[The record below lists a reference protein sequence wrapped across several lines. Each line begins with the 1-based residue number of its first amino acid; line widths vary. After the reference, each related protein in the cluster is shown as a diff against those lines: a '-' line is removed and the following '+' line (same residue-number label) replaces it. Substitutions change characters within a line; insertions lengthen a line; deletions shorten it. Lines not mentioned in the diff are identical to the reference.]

1 MKRIVQDRKQTPDT
15 SKLSKIQLLKKK
27 KKKKIEMIRIKLN
40 NRFNIIQT
48 KKL

>member
-1 MKRIVQDRKQTPDT
+1 MKRIVQDRKQTSDS

-27 KKKKIEMIRIKLN
+27 KIEMVRIKLN
-40 NRFNIIQT
+40 NRFDIIQT

>member
-27 KKKKIEMIRIKLN
+27 KKIEMIRIKLN
-40 NRFNIIQT
+40 NRFDIIQT

>member
-27 KKKKIEMIRIKLN
+27 KKKIEMIRIKLN

>member
-27 KKKKIEMIRIKLN
+27 KKKIEMIRIKLN
-40 NRFNIIQT
+40 NRFDIIQT

>member
-1 MKRIVQDRKQTPDT
+1 MKRIVQDRKQTSDS

-27 KKKKIEMIRIKLN
+27 KKIEMVRIKLN
-40 NRFNIIQT
+40 NRFDIIQT